1 MGQTQER
8 LTDLDKLIRA
18 QEHLDP
24 AVKQRADEKS
34 VFGVK
39 SQDVSESVDALQ
51 RAIVVVSARSDAVGM
66 ALLKRQSKTGTA
78 MHRVMVA
85 FLKEQRWRKKVDEM
99 ISNFPLRSCPR
110 ECYQSCGR
118 CGTSPLR
125 KTAHGCR
132 IQGKT
137 APVHGRRP
145 TGKTFSYNK
154 VRGAPR
160 ENPEGTCLW
169 QCLCSPTRRRRK

>member
-1 MGQTQER
+1 MGQTER

-18 QEHLDP
+18 QEQLDA
-24 AVKQRADEKS
+24 AVKQRAAEKS

-39 SQDVSESVDALQ
+39 FQDVSESVDALQ
-51 RAIVVVSARSDAVGM
+51 RAIVVVSARSDEVGM
-66 ALLKRQSKTGTA
+66 ALLRRQSKTGTA
-78 MHRVMVA
+78 MHRVMVV

-99 ISNFPLRSCPR
+99 ISNFPFLSSCPR

-118 CGTSPLR
+118 PGTSPLR
-125 KTAHGCR
+125 CR

-145 TGKTFSYNK
+145 T
-154 VRGAPR
+154 
-160 ENPEGTCLW
+160 
-169 QCLCSPTRRRRK
+169 